1 MRFIT
6 SARVARSARSAR
18 AASFITSLAR
28 TFKTKVVVKAVL
40 FEVKSAI
47 NQHEG
52 GGVVVTEGMYPMC
65 L

>member
-1 MRFIT
+1 MSFIT
-6 SARVARSARSAR
+6 SARVARSAR

-28 TFKTKVVVKAVL
+28 PLKTKVVVKAVL
-40 FEVKSAI
+40 FEVNSAI

-52 GGVVVTEGMYPMC
+52 GGVVVTEGICPMC